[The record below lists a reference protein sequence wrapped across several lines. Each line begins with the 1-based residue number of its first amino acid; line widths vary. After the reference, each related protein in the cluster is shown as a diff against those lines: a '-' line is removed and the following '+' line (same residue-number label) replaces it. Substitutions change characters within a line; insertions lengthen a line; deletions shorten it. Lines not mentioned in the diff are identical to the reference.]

1 MKVRV
6 TSQHVR
12 AAVAIVIVAC
22 AAWIFRGFVLT
33 FLIEPIGWLLWAAW
47 RILASID
54 RSLIWLVL
62 IIACGLLIIR
72 LVPPDVVVGQ
82 GDHAGSRP
90 PWNSGDRLAHWRAW
104 AARSTA
110 DAAGM
115 SAFRLS
121 LESMAAAVAEATRT
135 PLPGSLSAPPE
146 SPDHEPRMQSAIARL
161 GVWLSRM
168 LPDHRR
174 RREARRMEDLLTWME
189 SALEIKHG
197 Q

>member
-1 MKVRV
+1 MKERI
-6 TSQHVR
+6 TSQHIR
-12 AAVAIVIVAC
+12 AAVAILIVAF

-62 IIACGLLIIR
+62 IIACSLLIIR

-82 GDHAGSRP
+82 GDHAASRP

-104 AARSTA
+104 AAHSTS
-110 DAAGM
+110 DSAGM

-135 PLPGSLSAPPE
+135 PLPDSLSAAHE
-146 SPDHEPRMQSAIARL
+146 APDHEPRMQSAIARL